1 MNDFWT
7 GKRVLVTGNTGF
19 KGTWL
24 THWLAAKGAVV
35 SGLALEPDRRSLFR
49 MAGTETLCDH
59 IVCDLRDRDA
69 VRSRVVDAEPEVA
82 FHLAAQSLVLRSH
95 DEPVETWSTN
105 VLGSIHLMEGLRN
118 HGGARAVVMVTTDKV
133 YENRDFN
140 REFKEGDRL
149 GGDDPY
155 SSSKAAM
162 EIAVSSWRRAFFART
177 GTRIASA
184 RAGNV
189 IGGGDWAK
197 DRLVPDIVRAL
208 KEKRSVQ
215 IRNPNS
221 VRPWQHVL
229 EPLHGYMVLA
239 ERLHSEASS
248 AEQSF
253 NFGPN
258 SGDARSVAELVDA
271 AMLHWPGTWETTS
284 RPVGPVES
292 EFLALDTQLAKTV
305 LDVSPRWGFN
315 ETVAQ
320 TMTWYRRVH
329 EGADPR
335 EELDAQI
342 AAYERTD
349 AN

>member
-1 MNDFWT
+1 
-7 GKRVLVTGNTGF
+7 
-19 KGTWL
+19 
-24 THWLAAKGAVV
+24 
-35 SGLALEPDRRSLFR
+35 

-59 IVCDLRDRDA
+59 VVCDLRDWDA
-69 VRSRVVDAEPEVA
+69 VRSRVVDADPEVV

-105 VLGSIHLMEGLRN
+105 VLGSIHLMEGLRS
-118 HGGARAVVMVTTDKV
+118 HGSARAVVMVTTDKV
-133 YENRDFN
+133 YENRNSN

-155 SSSKAAM
+155 SSSKAAA
-162 EIAVSSWRRAFFART
+162 EIAVSSWRRVFFART

-189 IGGGDWAK
+189 IGGGDWAR

-239 ERLHSEASS
+239 ERLHSDASS
-248 AEQSF
+248 AEQPF
-253 NFGPN
+253 NFGPK
-258 SGDARSVAELVDA
+258 SGDVHSVAELVDT
-271 AMLHWPGTWETTS
+271 AMRHWPGIWETVS
-284 RPVGPVES
+284 RPARLGES
-292 EFLALDTQLAKTV
+292 EFLTLDTRLAKAV
-305 LDVSPRWGFN
+305 LDVSPRWGFD

-320 TMTWYRRVH
+320 TMSWYRRVH
-329 EGADPR
+329 EGADAR
-335 EELDAQI
+335 EELNAQI

-349 AN
+349 AI